1 MGQPGPRHVI
11 LLGFMGSG
19 KTTVGR
25 LIAERMGLPF
35 VDTDRCVGELAG
47 MTIPE
52 IFDRAGEETFRSYE
66 TRALRHALDGP
77 PSIIATG
84 GGIVTREENWPLMTS
99 RGVTVWLRVGFDTL
113 RRRLADSK
121 DRPLLSG
128 DTTWERTRRLYLQ
141 REPLY
146 RRAAAW
152 VDGEQP
158 AEVVADT
165 VIKAVGS
172 LPDARNDRVE

>member
-1 MGQPGPRHVI
+1 
-11 LLGFMGSG
+11 
-19 KTTVGR
+19 
-25 LIAERMGLPF
+25 
-35 VDTDRCVGELAG
+35 
-47 MTIPE
+47 
-52 IFDRAGEETFRSYE
+52 
-66 TRALRHALDGP
+66 
-77 PSIIATG
+77 
-84 GGIVTREENWPLMTS
+84 MTS

-165 VIKAVGS
+165 HIKRSAVCRT
-172 LPDARNDRVE
+172 RNDRVE